1 MEKAAFAAFSSFCGA
16 LFDVFT
22 DNAGEIFRM
31 LSEIKLRGAWRKIRS
46 KIGIRSEKV
55 AIKRH
60 SPWYVKFVGY
70 GLMMGV
76 AGAVAWYLVDNSYK
90 ITGFNREEA
99 TAQIAKLTADGE
111 RLKREFELTKALL
124 NEREGQLKIE
134 KSAQSELAKNV
145 AQTQEENSGLKEDL
159 AFLRN
164 IMSSGNVPEGL
175 TIANLK
181 IEADALPNEYRYRM
195 LLTQGGQRKHDFKGK
210 VQVVARV
217 QSGNQQIAISFP
229 TDAEVRGQGGE
240 IEFRYYQKVDGRFR
254 IPEGAVL
261 KSIQVRV
268 LAIPGYE
275 VRSQKGVNL

>member
-1 MEKAAFAAFSSFCGA
+1 
-16 LFDVFT
+16 
-22 DNAGEIFRM
+22 M
-31 LSEIKLRGAWRKIRS
+31 LSEMKLRGAWRKIRA

-60 SPWYVKFVGY
+60 SPWYVKFGGY

-76 AGAVAWYLVDNSYK
+76 AAAVAWYLVDNSYK

-99 TAQIAKLTADGE
+99 TAQIAKLTGDNA
-111 RLKREFELTKALL
+111 RLQREFDLNRTLL

-134 KSAQSELAKNV
+134 RSAQAELAKNLGQV
-145 AQTQEENSGLKEDL
+145 QEENAGFKEDL

-175 TIANLK
+175 SIANLK
-181 IEADALPNEYRYRM
+181 IEADALPNEFRYRM
-195 LLTQGGQRKHDFKGK
+195 LLTQGGQRKQDFKGK
-210 VQVVARV
+210 VQIVARI
-217 QSGNQQIAISFP
+217 QTGTQQTAVSFP
-229 TDAEVRGQGGE
+229 SDAEVRGQGGE

-254 IPEGAVL
+254 IPQGAQL

-268 LAIPGYE
+268 LALPGYE
-275 VRSQKGVNL
+275 VRSQKSVNL

>member
-1 MEKAAFAAFSSFCGA
+1 
-16 LFDVFT
+16 
-22 DNAGEIFRM
+22 M
-31 LSEIKLRGAWRKIRS
+31 LSDMKLRGAWRKIRS

-60 SPWYVKFVGY
+60 SPWYVKFGGY

-76 AGAVAWYLVDNSYK
+76 AAAVAWYLVDNSYK

-99 TAQIAKLTADGE
+99 TAQIAKLTGDSA
-111 RLKREFELTKALL
+111 RLQHEFDLNRTLL

-134 KSAQSELAKNV
+134 RSAQAELAKNLGQV
-145 AQTQEENSGLKEDL
+145 QEENAGLKEDL

-175 TIANLK
+175 SIANLK
-181 IEADALPNEYRYRM
+181 IEADALPNEFRYRM
-195 LLTQGGQRKHDFKGK
+195 LLTQGGQRKQDFKGK
-210 VQVVARV
+210 VQIVARI
-217 QSGNQQIAISFP
+217 QTGTQQTALSFP
-229 TDAEVRGQGGE
+229 SDAEVRGQGGE

-254 IPEGAVL
+254 IPQGAQL

-268 LAIPGYE
+268 LALPGYE
-275 VRSQKGVNL
+275 VRSQKSVNL

>member
-1 MEKAAFAAFSSFCGA
+1 
-16 LFDVFT
+16 
-22 DNAGEIFRM
+22 M
-31 LSEIKLRGAWRKIRS
+31 LSDMKLRGAWRKIRS

-60 SPWYVKFVGY
+60 SPWYVKFGGY

-76 AGAVAWYLVDNSYK
+76 AAAVAWYLVDNSYK

-99 TAQIAKLTADGE
+99 TAQIAKLTGDSA
-111 RLKREFELTKALL
+111 RLQREFDLNRTLL

-134 KSAQSELAKNV
+134 RSAQAELAKNLG
-145 AQTQEENSGLKEDL
+145 QIQEENAGLKEDL

-175 TIANLK
+175 SIANLK
-181 IEADALPNEYRYRM
+181 IEADALPNEFRYRM
-195 LLTQGGQRKHDFKGK
+195 LLTQGGQRKQDFKGK
-210 VQVVARV
+210 VQIVARI
-217 QSGNQQIAISFP
+217 QTGTQQTALSFP
-229 TDAEVRGQGGE
+229 SDAEVRGQGGE

-254 IPEGAVL
+254 IPQGAQL

-268 LAIPGYE
+268 LALPGYE
-275 VRSQKGVNL
+275 VRSQKSVNL

>member
-1 MEKAAFAAFSSFCGA
+1 
-16 LFDVFT
+16 
-22 DNAGEIFRM
+22 M
-31 LSEIKLRGAWRKIRS
+31 LSDMKLRGAWRKIRS

-55 AIKRH
+55 AIKSH
-60 SPWYVKFVGY
+60 MPWYIKFAGY

-99 TAQIAKLTADGE
+99 TLQISRLTEDNE
-111 RLKREFELTKALL
+111 RLKREFDLTKTLL

-134 KSAQSELAKNV
+134 KSAQAELAKNLG
-145 AQTQEENSGLKEDL
+145 QIQDDNSGLKEDL

-175 TIANLK
+175 SIANLK
-181 IEADALPNEYRYRM
+181 IEADALPNEFRYRM
-195 LLTQGGQRKHDFKGK
+195 LLTQGGQRKQDFKGK

-217 QSGNQQIAISFP
+217 QQGTQQVTLSFP
-229 TDAEVRGQGGE
+229 SDAEVRGAGGE
-240 IEFRYYQKVDGRFR
+240 IDFRYYQKVDGRFR
-254 IPEGAVL
+254 IPQGAQL

-268 LAIPGYE
+268 LALPGYE
-275 VRSQKGVNL
+275 VRSQKSVNL

>member
-1 MEKAAFAAFSSFCGA
+1 
-16 LFDVFT
+16 
-22 DNAGEIFRM
+22 M
-31 LSEIKLRGAWRKIRS
+31 LSEMKLRGAWRKIRS

-60 SPWYVKFVGY
+60 SPWYVKFGGY

-76 AGAVAWYLVDNSYK
+76 AAAVAWYLVDNSYK

-99 TAQIAKLTADGE
+99 TAQIAKLTGDSA
-111 RLKREFELTKALL
+111 RLQREFDLNRTLL

-134 KSAQSELAKNV
+134 RSAQAELAKNLGQV
-145 AQTQEENSGLKEDL
+145 QEENAGLKEDL

-175 TIANLK
+175 SIANLK
-181 IEADALPNEYRYRM
+181 IEADALPNEFRYRM
-195 LLTQGGQRKHDFKGK
+195 LLTQGGQRKQDFKGK
-210 VQVVARV
+210 VQIVARI
-217 QSGNQQIAISFP
+217 QTGTQQTALSFP
-229 TDAEVRGQGGE
+229 SDAEVRGQGGE

-254 IPEGAVL
+254 IPQGAQL

-268 LAIPGYE
+268 LALPGYE
-275 VRSQKGVNL
+275 VRSQKSVNL